1 MGTDIW
7 SESIFM
13 NYQDNFLYFPNRTF
27 TTFDNKTFYNSP
39 KNLEW
44 DFVGTDRRDL
54 YEKNLKK
61 QPKDWYYRTAKIKYN
76 LNSFGYRTK
85 EFDQI
90 DWKNSIVMFGCS
102 HVFGTGVEEQYSIS
116 SLLEELIGIPVINLA
131 VDGGSNQIM
140 FHNSLVLS
148 ELYPPPKAIVYFWT
162 SFGRFFIYSHD
173 KIESHHVNTNG
184 DEYNDLVGYANT
196 YNLAISNLM
205 LIKYIRNLWKNKT
218 DVYELTF
225 FKHVSKILN
234 DGCEHLIAD
243 NLARDCGHQ
252 GNSKNIE
259 ITEKLKQKIKL

>member
-1 MGTDIW
+1 MD
-7 SESIFM
+7 
-13 NYQDNFLYFPNRTF
+13 YKDNFLYFPNRTF
-27 TTFDNKTFYNSP
+27 TTFDNKNFYNNP

-44 DFVGTDRRDL
+44 DFVGTDKRDL

-61 QPKDWYYRTAKIKYN
+61 QSKDWYYRTAKIKYN

-116 SLLEELIGIPVINLA
+116 SLLEKLIDIPVINLA

-173 KIESHHVNTNG
+173 KIESHYRNEIMEKHK
-184 DEYNDLVGYANT
+184 DSFGYSSP

-205 LIKYIRNLWKNKT
+205 WIKYMRNLWKNKT
-218 DVYELTF
+218 EIYELTF
-225 FKHVSKILN
+225 FKHVTKILN
-234 DGCEHLIAD
+234 NECEHVTCD
-243 NLARDCGHQ
+243 NFARDCGHQ
-252 GNSKNIE
+252 GIFSNIE
-259 ITEKLKQKIKL
+259 ISKKLKSKIKL